1 MIRWLRRLNAA
12 LRFTL
17 ELMGLTAIGY
27 WGFHMGDGWM
37 GWLSG
42 ITLPLLFAIAWG
54 MFGSPRAPFPLPQNG
69 RLMLESLIFGL
80 PGALLMGLMPVTA
93 IIYLIGVVLNRVLIV
108 YWKQENLIHT

>member
-1 MIRWLRRLNAA
+1 MIRLLRQLNVA

-27 WGFHMGDGWM
+27 WGLHMGNGWM
-37 GWLSG
+37 GWLSA
-42 ITLPLLFAIAWG
+42 ITLPVVFATVWG
-54 MFGSPRAPFPLPQNG
+54 MFGSPRAPFPLHKKG
-69 RLMLESLIFGL
+69 RLMLEALIFGL
-80 PGALLMGLMPVTA
+80 PGALLFGLMPVTA